1 VLFLSPEASRPAEGW
16 PAAPTPAPASE
27 TRQRT
32 PQPGRNRPDDGAGDR
47 TASSPGEPPRDA
59 GSPMYPLVFI
69 GPMAS
74 GKSKIG
80 RRVARTLRV
89 AFIDTDTEIEAAHG
103 PITEIFAQHG
113 EGYFRALERAAV
125 AQALLQQRAVV
136 SLGGGAV
143 LDPDTR
149 ADLGRATVVSLSTT
163 ADAVRKRTKNAKR
176 PLLAAG
182 PDAWQRIY
190 DERRPLYEALAS
202 IHFDTS
208 TRPVDAIAADIVKWV
223 RKHS

>member
-1 VLFLSPEASRPAEGW
+1 MLFLSPEASRPAEGW
-16 PAAPTPAPASE
+16 PAAPTPQPVRAPAAAAA
-27 TRQRT
+27 
-32 PQPGRNRPDDGAGDR
+32 D
-47 TASSPGEPPRDA
+47 ASSAGEPRRDA
-59 GSPMYPLVFI
+59 DTPLYPLVFI

-80 RRVARTLRV
+80 RRVARSLRV
-89 AFIDTDTEIEAAHG
+89 PFVDTDKVIVAAHG
-103 PITEIFAQHG
+103 PITQIFAQHG
-113 EGYFRALERAAV
+113 EEHFRVLERDTV
-125 AQALLQQRAVV
+125 AQALQRQRVIV

-143 LDPDTR
+143 LDPATR
-149 ADLGRATVVSLSTT
+149 ALLRRSTVISLSTT
-163 ADAVRKRTKNAKR
+163 AEAVRTRTKNAKR
-176 PLLAAG
+176 PLLAND

-223 RKHS
+223 RKQS

>member
-1 VLFLSPEASRPAEGW
+1 VLFLSPDASRPADGW
-16 PAAPTPAPASE
+16 PAAPGPA
-27 TRQRT
+27 RDL
-32 PQPGRNRPDDGAGDR
+32 PDTVSPEGA
-47 TASSPGEPPRDA
+47 EPHRDA
-59 GSPMYPLVFI
+59 DAPLYPLVFI

-89 AFIDTDTEIEAAHG
+89 PFLDTDKLIVTEHG
-103 PITEIFAQHG
+103 PITEIFATHG
-113 EGYFRALERAAV
+113 EDHFRALERAAV
-125 AQALLQQRAVV
+125 ADALQQKRAVV

-143 LDPDTR
+143 LDPATR
-149 ADLGRATVVSLSTT
+149 ADLRHTTVISLSTT
-163 ADAVRKRTKNAKR
+163 AEAVRNRTRNAKR
-176 PLLAAG
+176 PLLAEG

-223 RKHS
+223 REQS

>member
-1 VLFLSPEASRPAEGW
+1 VLFLSPEASRPPGGW
-16 PAAPTPAPASE
+16 PAAGRADSKPAPDTARE
-27 TRQRT
+27 QA
-32 PQPGRNRPDDGAGDR
+32 PQ
-47 TASSPGEPPRDA
+47 A
-59 GSPMYPLVFI
+59 GSAPEPHTDTPLYPLVFI

-80 RRVARTLRV
+80 RRVARLLRV
-89 AFIDTDTEIEAAHG
+89 PFIDTDKVIEAVHG

-113 EGYFRALERAAV
+113 EAHFRDLERDAV
-125 AQALLQQRAVV
+125 ADALDRGRVVV

-143 LDPDTR
+143 LDAVSQDR
-149 ADLGRATVVSLSTT
+149 LRRSTVISLSTT
-163 ADAVRKRTKNAKR
+163 AEAVRNRTRNAKR

-190 DERRPLYEALAS
+190 DERRPLYDALAS

-223 RKHS
+223 REQS

>member
-1 VLFLSPEASRPAEGW
+1 MLFLSPDASRPAGGW
-16 PAAPTPAPASE
+16 PAARPEPARTDPAAQGV
-27 TRQRT
+27 R
-32 PQPGRNRPDDGAGDR
+32 A
-47 TASSPGEPPRDA
+47 A
-59 GSPMYPLVFI
+59 GSVERSVEPVRDSDAPLYPLVFI

-89 AFIDTDTEIEAAHG
+89 PFIDTDTDIVAGHG
-103 PITEIFAQHG
+103 PITEIFASAG
-113 EGYFRALERAAV
+113 EGHFRSLERAAV
-125 AQALLQQRAVV
+125 QAALLRHRVVV

-143 LDPDTR
+143 LDPATR
-149 ADLGRATVVSLSTT
+149 ADLRRATVISLSTT
-163 ADAVRKRTKNAKR
+163 AEAVRNRTKNAKR

-223 RKHS
+223 REQS

>member
-1 VLFLSPEASRPAEGW
+1 VLFLSPEASRPADGW
-16 PAAPTPAPASE
+16 PAKPAPASSAA
-27 TRQRT
+27 
-32 PQPGRNRPDDGAGDR
+32 PAPGAGE
-47 TASSPGEPPRDA
+47 APRDPDA
-59 GSPMYPLVFI
+59 PLYPLVFI

-89 AFIDTDTEIEAAHG
+89 PFIDTDKDIVAGHG
-103 PITEIFAQHG
+103 PITEIFAEHG
-113 EGYFRALERAAV
+113 EEHFRLLERAAV
-125 AQALLQQRAVV
+125 AAALQRGRVIV

-143 LDPDTR
+143 LDPATR
-149 ADLGRATVVSLSTT
+149 ADLRGTTVISLSTT
-163 ADAVRKRTKNAKR
+163 AEAVRNRTRNAKR

-190 DERRPLYEALAS
+190 DERRPLYDALAS
-202 IHFDTS
+202 ITFDTS

-223 RKHS
+223 QKQS

>member
-1 VLFLSPEASRPAEGW
+1 MLFLSPDASRPADGW
-16 PAAPTPAPASE
+16 PAAPARTPEPAPAVSPVTAE
-27 TRQRT
+27 LTRATDT
-32 PQPGRNRPDDGAGDR
+32 PL
-47 TASSPGEPPRDA
+47 
-59 GSPMYPLVFI
+59 YPLVFI

-89 AFIDTDTEIEAAHG
+89 PFIDTDKDIVAAHG
-103 PITEIFAQHG
+103 PITEIFARHG
-113 EGYFRALERAAV
+113 EEHFRELERAAV
-125 AQALLQQRAVV
+125 AAALQRERAVV

-143 LDPDTR
+143 LDPATR
-149 ADLGRATVVSLSTT
+149 DDLRRATVVSLSTT
-163 ADAVRKRTKNAKR
+163 ADAVRNRTKNAKR

-223 RKHS
+223 RKQS

>member
-1 VLFLSPEASRPAEGW
+1 VLFLSPEASRPADGW
-16 PAAPTPAPASE
+16 PPAPA
-27 TRQRT
+27 
-32 PQPGRNRPDDGAGDR
+32 PAPG
-47 TASSPGEPPRDA
+47 PRDA
-59 GSPMYPLVFI
+59 VSTEGVSPEGAEPLRDADTPLYPLVFI

-89 AFIDTDTEIEAAHG
+89 PFLDTDKLIVTEHG
-103 PITEIFAQHG
+103 PITEIFATHG
-113 EGYFRALERAAV
+113 EDHFRALERAAV
-125 AQALLQQRAVV
+125 AGALQKKRAVV

-143 LDPDTR
+143 LDPATR
-149 ADLGRATVVSLSTT
+149 ADLRHSTVISLSTT
-163 ADAVRKRTKNAKR
+163 AEAVRNRTRNAKR
-176 PLLAAG
+176 PLLAEG

-223 RKHS
+223 REQS

>member
-1 VLFLSPEASRPAEGW
+1 
-16 PAAPTPAPASE
+16 
-27 TRQRT
+27 
-32 PQPGRNRPDDGAGDR
+32 
-47 TASSPGEPPRDA
+47 
-59 GSPMYPLVFI
+59 MYPLVFI

-80 RRVARTLRV
+80 RRVARILRV
-89 AFIDTDTEIEAAHG
+89 PFIDTDKDIVAANG

-113 EGYFRALERAAV
+113 EDHFRALERAAV
-125 AQALLQQRAVV
+125 AAALERDRVIV

-143 LDPDTR
+143 LDPGTR
-149 ADLGRATVVSLSTT
+149 ADLRRATVISLSTT
-163 ADAVRKRTKNAKR
+163 ADAVRNRTKNAKR
-176 PLLAAG
+176 PLLASG

-190 DERRPLYEALAS
+190 DERRPVYEALAS

-223 RKHS
+223 RQQS

>member
-1 VLFLSPEASRPAEGW
+1 VLFLSPEASRPADGW
-16 PAAPTPAPASE
+16 PAKPAPARSAV
-27 TRQRT
+27 
-32 PQPGRNRPDDGAGDR
+32 PAPG
-47 TASSPGEPPRDA
+47 TGEAPRDPDA
-59 GSPMYPLVFI
+59 PLYPLVFI

-89 AFIDTDTEIEAAHG
+89 PFIDTDKDVVAGHG
-103 PITEIFAQHG
+103 PITEIFAEHG
-113 EGYFRALERAAV
+113 EEHFRLLERAAV
-125 AQALLQQRAVV
+125 AAALQRGRVIV

-143 LDPDTR
+143 LDPATR
-149 ADLGRATVVSLSTT
+149 ADLRGTTVISLSTT
-163 ADAVRKRTKNAKR
+163 AEAVRNRTRNAKR

-190 DERRPLYEALAS
+190 DERRPLYDALAS
-202 IHFDTS
+202 ITFDTS

-223 RKHS
+223 QKQS

>member
-1 VLFLSPEASRPAEGW
+1 MLFLSPEASRPADGW
-16 PAAPTPAPASE
+16 PAAKPRPAQAAQAAQEVPAAAV
-27 TRQRT
+27 
-32 PQPGRNRPDDGAGDR
+32 DGSA
-47 TASSPGEPPRDA
+47 EPARDTDA
-59 GSPMYPLVFI
+59 PIYPLVFI

-89 AFIDTDTEIEAAHG
+89 PFIDTDKDIVAAHG
-103 PITEIFAQHG
+103 PITEIFARHG
-113 EGYFRALERAAV
+113 EEHFRALERAAV
-125 AQALLQQRAVV
+125 AAALQRERAIV

-143 LDPDTR
+143 LDPATR
-149 ADLGRATVVSLSTT
+149 ADLRAATVISLSTT
-163 ADAVRKRTKNAKR
+163 ADAVRNRTKNAKR

-182 PDAWQRIY
+182 PDAWQQIY

-202 IHFDTS
+202 ITFDTS

-223 RKHS
+223 RKQS

>member
-1 VLFLSPEASRPAEGW
+1 MLFLSPEASRPADGW
-16 PAAPTPAPASE
+16 PAAPAARRAPAAE
-27 TRQRT
+27 GAEPARDTDT
-32 PQPGRNRPDDGAGDR
+32 PL
-47 TASSPGEPPRDA
+47 
-59 GSPMYPLVFI
+59 YPLVFI

-80 RRVARTLRV
+80 RRVARALRV
-89 AFIDTDTEIEAAHG
+89 PFIDTDKDIVAEHG
-103 PITEIFAQHG
+103 PITEIFAANG
-113 EGYFRALERAAV
+113 EDHFRALERAAV
-125 AQALLQQRAVV
+125 AAALQRSRAVV

-143 LDPDTR
+143 LDPASR
-149 ADLGRATVVSLSTT
+149 ADLRRATVISLSTT
-163 ADAVRKRTKNAKR
+163 AEAVRNRTKNAKR

-202 IHFDTS
+202 VSFDTS

-223 RKHS
+223 RTQS

>member
-1 VLFLSPEASRPAEGW
+1 MS
-16 PAAPTPAPASE
+16 
-27 TRQRT
+27 
-32 PQPGRNRPDDGAGDR
+32 N
-47 TASSPGEPPRDA
+47 EPLRDA
-59 GSPMYPLVFI
+59 DTPLYPLVFI

-80 RRVARTLRV
+80 RRVARSLRV
-89 AFIDTDTEIEAAHG
+89 SFVDTDTDIVAAHG
-103 PITEIFAQHG
+103 PITEIFARYGEQH
-113 EGYFRALERAAV
+113 FRALERDAV
-125 AQALLQQRAVV
+125 ATALQRKRVIV

-143 LDPDTR
+143 LDPATR
-149 ADLGRATVVSLSTT
+149 ALLRRATVISLSTT
-163 ADAVRKRTKNAKR
+163 ADAVRTRTNNAKR
-176 PLLAAG
+176 PLLAKD

-223 RKHS
+223 RKQS

>member
-1 VLFLSPEASRPAEGW
+1 
-16 PAAPTPAPASE
+16 
-27 TRQRT
+27 
-32 PQPGRNRPDDGAGDR
+32 
-47 TASSPGEPPRDA
+47 
-59 GSPMYPLVFI
+59 
-69 GPMAS
+69 MAS

-80 RRVARTLRV
+80 RRVARTLRIP
-89 AFIDTDTEIEAAHG
+89 FIDTDTDIVAAHG
-103 PITEIFAQHG
+103 PITEIFASAG
-113 EGYFRALERAAV
+113 EEHFRTLERAAV
-125 AQALLQQRAVV
+125 AAALHRHRAVI

-143 LDPDTR
+143 LDPATR
-149 ADLGRATVVSLSTT
+149 ADLRQATVISLSTT
-163 ADAVRKRTKNAKR
+163 AEAVRNRTKNAKR

-223 RKHS
+223 REQS

>member
-1 VLFLSPEASRPAEGW
+1 MLFLSPDASRPAEGW
-16 PAAPTPAPASE
+16 PAAPTGRPPAAAPPADA
-27 TRQRT
+27 T
-32 PQPGRNRPDDGAGDR
+32 PHPGSGEVA
-47 TASSPGEPPRDA
+47 TATGEPHRDTD
-59 GSPMYPLVFI
+59 SPLYPLVFI

-80 RRVARTLRV
+80 RRVARALKV
-89 AFIDTDTEIEAAHG
+89 AFIDTDSEIEAAHG
-103 PITEIFAQHG
+103 PITEIFAQYG
-113 EGYFRALERAAV
+113 EAHFRALERTEV
-125 AQALLQQRAVV
+125 ARALQQQRAVV

-143 LDPDTR
+143 LDPATR
-149 ADLGRATVVSLSTT
+149 ADLRRATVVSLSTT
-163 ADAVRKRTKNAKR
+163 AQAVQNRTRNAKR

-202 IHFDTS
+202 IHFDSS
-208 TRPVDAIAADIVKWV
+208 TRPVDAIADDIVKWV

>member
-1 VLFLSPEASRPAEGW
+1 MLFLSPDASRPAGGW
-16 PAAPTPAPASE
+16 PAAPTPKPAAV
-27 TRQRT
+27 
-32 PQPGRNRPDDGAGDR
+32 PDAQPAAG
-47 TASSPGEPPRDA
+47 TAEPSRDA
-59 GSPMYPLVFI
+59 ETPLYPLVFI

-89 AFIDTDTEIEAAHG
+89 PFIDTDKDIVAAHG

-113 EGYFRALERAAV
+113 EDHFRALERAAV
-125 AQALLQQRAVV
+125 AAALQRDRVIV

-143 LDPDTR
+143 LDPATR
-149 ADLGRATVVSLSTT
+149 ADLRRATVVSLSTT
-163 ADAVRKRTKNAKR
+163 AEAVRNRTKNAKR

-223 RKHS
+223 RQQS

>member
-1 VLFLSPEASRPAEGW
+1 
-16 PAAPTPAPASE
+16 
-27 TRQRT
+27 
-32 PQPGRNRPDDGAGDR
+32 
-47 TASSPGEPPRDA
+47 
-59 GSPMYPLVFI
+59 MYPLVFI

-80 RRVARTLRV
+80 RRVARILRV
-89 AFIDTDTEIEAAHG
+89 PFIDTDKDIVAANG

-113 EGYFRALERAAV
+113 EDHFRALERAAV
-125 AQALLQQRAVV
+125 AAALQRERVIV

-143 LDPDTR
+143 LDPGTR
-149 ADLGRATVVSLSTT
+149 ADLRRATVISLSTT
-163 ADAVRKRTKNAKR
+163 ADAVRNRTKNAKR
-176 PLLAAG
+176 PLLASG

-190 DERRPLYEALAS
+190 DERRPVYEALAS

-223 RKHS
+223 RQQS

>member
-1 VLFLSPEASRPAEGW
+1 MLFLSPEASRPADGW
-16 PAAPTPAPASE
+16 PAAPPQRAQATRAEQTQQTPPAAVE
-27 TRQRT
+27 RRT
-32 PQPGRNRPDDGAGDR
+32 
-47 TASSPGEPPRDA
+47 EPARDTDT
-59 GSPMYPLVFI
+59 PLYPLVFI

-89 AFIDTDTEIEAAHG
+89 PFIDTDKDIVAAHG
-103 PITEIFAQHG
+103 PITEIFARHG
-113 EGYFRALERAAV
+113 EEHFRALERAAV
-125 AQALLQQRAVV
+125 AAALHRQRAIV

-143 LDPDTR
+143 LDPATR
-149 ADLGRATVVSLSTT
+149 ADLRRATVVSLSTT
-163 ADAVRKRTKNAKR
+163 AEAVRNRTKNAKR

-182 PDAWQRIY
+182 PDAWQQIY

-223 RKHS
+223 REQS

>member
-1 VLFLSPEASRPAEGW
+1 MLFLSPEASRPAEGW
-16 PAAPTPAPASE
+16 PAAPPRKPVPAAQPAAV
-27 TRQRT
+27 
-32 PQPGRNRPDDGAGDR
+32 GA
-47 TASSPGEPPRDA
+47 EPPRDA
-59 GSPMYPLVFI
+59 DTPLYPLVFI

-80 RRVARTLRV
+80 RRVARALRV
-89 AFIDTDTEIEAAHG
+89 PFIDTDTDIVTAHG
-103 PITEIFAQHG
+103 AITAIFESAG
-113 EGYFRALERAAV
+113 EEHFRVLERAAV
-125 AQALLQQRAVV
+125 VAALQRGRAVV

-149 ADLGRATVVSLSTT
+149 ADLRRVTVISLSTT
-163 ADAVRKRTKNAKR
+163 AEAVRTRTKSAKR

-190 DERRPLYEALAS
+190 DQRRPLYDALAS

-208 TRPVDAIAADIVKWV
+208 TRPVDAIAADIVRWV
-223 RKHS
+223 RGQS

>member
-1 VLFLSPEASRPAEGW
+1 MLFLSPEASRPADGW
-16 PAAPTPAPASE
+16 PAAKPRPAQAAQAAQEVPAAAV
-27 TRQRT
+27 
-32 PQPGRNRPDDGAGDR
+32 DGSA
-47 TASSPGEPPRDA
+47 EPARDTDA
-59 GSPMYPLVFI
+59 PIYPLVFI

-89 AFIDTDTEIEAAHG
+89 PFIDTDKDIVAAHG
-103 PITEIFAQHG
+103 PITEIFARHG
-113 EGYFRALERAAV
+113 EEHFRALERAAV
-125 AQALLQQRAVV
+125 AAALQRERAIV

-143 LDPDTR
+143 LDPATR
-149 ADLGRATVVSLSTT
+149 ADLRRATVISLTTT
-163 ADAVRKRTKNAKR
+163 AEAVRNRTKNAKR

-223 RKHS
+223 RTQS

>member
-1 VLFLSPEASRPAEGW
+1 MLFLSPEASRPADGW
-16 PAAPTPAPASE
+16 PAAPGPARA
-27 TRQRT
+27 RQDQVS
-32 PQPGRNRPDDGAGDR
+32 PEGAEPD
-47 TASSPGEPPRDA
+47 RDED
-59 GSPMYPLVFI
+59 SPMYPLVFI

-89 AFIDTDTEIEAAHG
+89 PFLDTDKLIVTEHG
-103 PITEIFAQHG
+103 PITEIFATHG
-113 EGYFRALERAAV
+113 EDHFRALERAAV
-125 AQALLQQRAVV
+125 AAALQQKRAVV

-143 LDPDTR
+143 LDPATR
-149 ADLGRATVVSLSTT
+149 ADLRHTTVISLSTT
-163 ADAVRKRTKNAKR
+163 AEAVRNRTRNAKR
-176 PLLAAG
+176 PLLADG

-223 RKHS
+223 REQS